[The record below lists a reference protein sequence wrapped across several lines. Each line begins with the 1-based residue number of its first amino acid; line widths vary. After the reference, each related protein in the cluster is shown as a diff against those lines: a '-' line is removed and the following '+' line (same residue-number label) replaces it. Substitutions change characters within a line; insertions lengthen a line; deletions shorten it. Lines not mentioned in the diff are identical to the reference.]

1 MHKPR
6 IDQEIERTI
15 DGWWCGLIPLFGEF
29 REDLIRADRFVRA
42 PDDFEYASADRR
54 QIQAALLTEAG
65 GGIERM
71 LDAALMVVRRDR

>member
-1 MHKPR
+1 
-6 IDQEIERTI
+6 
-15 DGWWCGLIPLFGEF
+15 
-29 REDLIRADRFVRA
+29 VRA